1 MNIRNETQTVKV
13 GDCIFIPSNESH
25 GLVNGG
31 NEKFIYFSVAA
42 PLFTKEESIN
52 RWPLQSDEENK

>member
-1 MNIRNETQTVKV
+1 MTISNETQTVKV
-13 GDCIFIPSNESH
+13 GDCIYIPSNESH

-31 NEKFIYFSVAA
+31 NKKLIYFSVAA

-52 RWPLQSDEENK
+52 RWPLQSEEENK

>member
-13 GDCIFIPSNESH
+13 GDCIFIPSNEPH

-31 NEKFIYFSVAA
+31 NEKLIYFSVAA
-42 PLFTKEESIN
+42 PLFTKEELIN
-52 RWPLQSDEENK
+52 RWPLQSEEENK

>member
-1 MNIRNETQTVKV
+1 MTISNETQTVKV

-31 NEKFIYFSVAA
+31 NEKLIYFSVAA

-52 RWPLQSDEENK
+52 R

>member
-1 MNIRNETQTVKV
+1 MTIRNETQTVKV

-31 NEKFIYFSVAA
+31 NEKLIYFSVAA

-52 RWPLQSDEENK
+52 R

>member
-1 MNIRNETQTVKV
+1 MTIRNETQTVKV

-31 NEKFIYFSVAA
+31 NEKLTYFSVAA
-42 PLFTKEESIN
+42 PLFTKEELIN
-52 RWPLQSDEENK
+52 LWPLQSKEENK